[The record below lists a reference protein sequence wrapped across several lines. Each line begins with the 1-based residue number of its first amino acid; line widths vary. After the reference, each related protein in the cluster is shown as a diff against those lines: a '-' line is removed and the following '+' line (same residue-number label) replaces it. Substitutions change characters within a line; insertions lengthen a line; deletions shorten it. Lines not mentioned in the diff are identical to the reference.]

1 MKLIILHEDGS
12 HSYIQIRFYFIKNQS
27 VAINY
32 LNQMINQN
40 EFSEV

>member
-1 MKLIILHEDGS
+1 MGVTVIFKLD
-12 HSYIQIRFYFIKNQS
+12 FNIKNQS